1 MSMRWVPFLFVF
13 ILSIC
18 LAGFA
23 SRSVAQT
30 ISEERV
36 VGNWKASTG
45 GRNLEVQL
53 SSRGS
58 AVTKVDRQTYS
69 GSWRIDGAN
78 RIIVDT
84 GRGGSG
90 FAFTFRLVDGE
101 LVATSWDK
109 DTFGSRQLRLR
120 RDGRDPNPDPLP
132 DMHLEGDYYW
142 ERPGAGGAQVI
153 TLSLESRGR
162 ATLTVE
168 SGARGSRPTTSRGSW
183 DVGRDDKIDV
193 DVNGSRGRDR
203 FTFRRSGNR
212 LIATSWDRGDWGR
225 DTPTFSKGR
234 KPEILPIEEAEGI
247 WLYDY
252 DGVKYTLTL
261 HSRRAD
267 WLEEDR
273 RGNRVQAD
281 GTWNWEGDEIRVRI
295 NRRRDTLNFRFK
307 IDRDRLTASNWD
319 RDEFGSRRPE
329 FRRR

>member
-1 MSMRWVPFLFVF
+1 M
-13 ILSIC
+13 
-18 LAGFA
+18 
-23 SRSVAQT
+23 AQT

-45 GRNLEVQL
+45 GRNLEIQL

-203 FTFRRSGNR
+203 F
-212 LIATSWDRGDWGR
+212 DWGR